1 MMDRSGT
8 RWRDRRTRRV
18 VVLLWALILAALVL
32 RALLGEADSGL
43 DTVWGLTFAAWAVPW
58 AVLRR
63 MTLGVTERPADELDE
78 RELELRS
85 RFVSLGYYVA
95 LLGGSLVV
103 LYLIAAAHVVPDG
116 TMRGAQLLLA
126 LLGAAAALPTVAY
139 AWVAED
145 EPEDETV
152 G

>member
-1 MMDRSGT
+1 MNRSGT
-8 RWRDRRTRRV
+8 GWRSRSTRRAM
-18 VVLLWALILAALVL
+18 ALVWGAVFVALVL
-32 RALLGEADSGL
+32 RALLGQADSGL
-43 DTVWGLTFAAWAVPW
+43 DTVWGLTFAAWLVPW
-58 AVLRR
+58 IALRR
-63 MTLGVTERPADELDE
+63 MTMGITERPAGELDE

-103 LYLIAAAHVVPDG
+103 LYLIAASHTDPDG
-116 TMRGAQLLLA
+116 AIRGAQLLLA

-145 EPEDETV
+145 EPEDELHS
-152 G
+152 